1 MYISLLEKAMAT
13 NSGTLAWKIPWIGE
27 LGKLQ
32 AVGLLRLGHDWTT
45 SLSLFTLCTGE
56 GNGNPLQCFCL
67 EYPRDGEPGGLL
79 SMGLHRVG
87 HNWSDIAAAAAA
99 YLLFYPIIM
108 QVISQSYTKTFK
120 SCFYGSTSMHL
131 ISFSFFLSL
140 SFLPPFFPLFFY
152 LFPLS
157 VPLFLSSS
165 YVSHVAFS
173 SVQSLSHVRLFETP
187 WTAACQAS
195 LSIINSRSLCKLM
208 SIKLV
213 M

>member
-13 NSGTLAWKIPWIGE
+13 NSGTLAWKIPWMGE
-27 LGKLQ
+27 LGRLQ
-32 AVGLLRLGHDWTT
+32 AMGSLRLGHDWTT

-79 SMGLHRVG
+79 SMGLHRVR
-87 HNWSDIAAAAAA
+87 HDWSDIAAEAAA
-99 YLLFYPIIM
+99 YILFYPIIM

-120 SCFYGSTSMHL
+120 SCFYGSTSMYL

-140 SFLPPFFPLFFY
+140 SFLPPFFPLFY